1 MYVLA
6 WYSYSSFQLWS
17 VIIDINVKVK
27 TYLTYPAQ

>member
-17 VIIDINVKVK
+17 VIIDVKVK
-27 TYLTYPAQ
+27 TYLSYPYQ